1 MLSINLE
8 SYLPSIWETAN
19 QVINGLFGAY
29 LVPIGLS
36 LGLGVLAIVVRAF
49 KGVVK
54 I

>member
-8 SYLPSIWETAN
+8 QYLPDIWSTAN

-29 LVPIGLS
+29 LVPIGLA
-36 LGLGVLAIVVRAF
+36 LGLGVLGVVVKAF

-54 I
+54 L

>member
-8 SYLPSIWETAN
+8 GYLPSIWETAN

-29 LVPIGLS
+29 LVPIGLALGMGILS
-36 LGLGVLAIVVRAF
+36 LVVKAF

-54 I
+54 F

>member
-8 SYLPSIWETAN
+8 QYLPSIWETAN

-36 LGLGVLAIVVRAF
+36 LGLGVLAVVVKAF
-49 KGVVK
+49 KGVVS

>member
-8 SYLPSIWETAN
+8 GYLPQIWQTAN

-36 LGLGVLAIVVRAF
+36 LGLGVLALVFKAF
-49 KGVVK
+49 KGV
-54 I
+54 ISF

>member
-8 SYLPSIWETAN
+8 QYLPDIWSTAN

-36 LGLGVLAIVVRAF
+36 LGLGVLGVVVKAF
-49 KGVVK
+49 KGV
-54 I
+54 ISI